1 MRRNAL
7 RNISRW
13 RWLTLVALLAAGV
26 VAVGCGSSSSEDST
40 ASSPATATGAT
51 GGSSDSG
58 GSSDIVAKANEQMK
72 AMYAG
77 TYTLPEGTAPTP
89 VKDKT
94 LWIISIG
101 QSAGAPVDM
110 ANGFIAGAKALGWK
124 TRIFDGKFEPNL
136 WLAGVRQAIAAKA
149 DGIWLDNLD
158 CTPLLAA
165 LKDAKAA
172 NIPVV
177 INEGGPCPAS
187 EKDLVSYRASYN
199 TKYDSGIVTK
209 GEGTFEELNRAWGA
223 AGAWNII
230 ARTKGKADLINFV
243 ETDNAST
250 LNIGQGVEETMALCP
265 SCKILQ
271 KITFVGTDLGPG
283 LQEKAQQAILQNPTA
298 NAIHGNYD
306 SAITSGIGAA
316 VRGSAK
322 KPLLFGVEGFPANMD
337 LTRQGVQTG
346 GGGLDSPWEGFCG
359 VDEFVHIFADKAPRP
374 CGVGIMAWDKEHHL
388 APKGQG
394 FTSGLDYK
402 AAYLKSWGVS

>member
-7 RNISRW
+7 RDIAQW

-26 VAVGCGSSSSEDST
+26 VAVGCGDSSSSDSA
-40 ASSPATATGAT
+40 ASSSTGSTSA
-51 GGSSDSG
+51 SSS
-58 GSSDIVAKANEQMK
+58 SSDIVAKANEQMK
-72 AMYAG
+72 AIYAG

-101 QSAGAPVDM
+101 QQAGAPVEM
-110 ANGFIAGAKALGWK
+110 ANGFIAAAKAVGWQTK
-124 TRIFDGKFEPNL
+124 VYDGKFEPNQ

-158 CTPLLAA
+158 CTPLVAA

-177 INEGGPCPAS
+177 INEGGACPAS
-187 EKDLVSYRASYN
+187 QKDLVTYRASYN
-199 TKYDSGIVTK
+199 TKYDNGIVTK

-230 ARTKGKADLINFV
+230 ARTKGKANVINFV

-250 LNIGQGVEETMALCP
+250 LNIGQGVEETMALCS
-265 SCKILQ
+265 SCKIV
-271 KITFVGTDLGPG
+271 KKVTFVGTDLGPG
-283 LQEKAQQAILQNPTA
+283 LQQKAQQAILQNPTA

-316 VRGSAK
+316 VRGRST

-337 LTRQGVQTG
+337 LVRQGVQTG
-346 GGGLDSPWEGFCG
+346 GGGLESPWEGFCG
-359 VDEFVHIFADKAPRP
+359 VDEFIHIFAGKAPRP
-374 CGVGIMAWDKEHHL
+374 CGVGIMGWDKEHRL
-388 APKGQG
+388 APKGQS
-394 FTSGLDYK
+394 FTSGLDFK
-402 AAYLKSWGVS
+402 SAYLKSWGVS